1 MVLQA
6 RNILSL
12 FCECRLV
19 LPCVPLLSSPPS
31 MVLDLPPGSHGRTGW
46 CRLRSDRGPKG
57 QCMADST
64 IISDR
69 GIDATGFAL
78 ITGAEAEQALRSA
91 IQNLEQLGDSPLE
104 LAQALIKL
112 GTLRQ
117 ERGAH
122 AEAEELFRNAL
133 DTSERTLGSDHIE
146 LVQPLMSLGGARLL
160 RGSPETA
167 EPFLQRALTIST
179 RYLGEDHPDLVLMVN
194 DLARLYLKQGA
205 YAFAEPLLQRL
216 LAMKRSKG
224 DDHPEVA
231 TVLASLA
238 AVRQARGQHESAEE
252 LWRHVL
258 AIRERT
264 LAPNHFAQAI
274 ALEHLADTCAARGKF
289 GEALELFQRALVIRE
304 LTLGNHHFSLR
315 ILRERIA
322 DLQLQASED
331 SFDCNQVGKKVVV
344 GFVGHEAPRP
354 FEGNPG
360 ARRPMARSAAAG
372 TLEDREAIAN
382 AYKAALSN
390 KRQLVREEG
399 DEEGIG
405 PAKGVFSSA
414 ARLTRKHRGE
424 IFAVAGIIA
433 FLVIAFATSTGASS
447 ETDQVTTE
455 LPLHEPATITASP
468 LSAPALSNPQ
478 AATSNHIEE
487 AQPAATLRA
496 ESKATLPDSAPTI
509 PKAIQRRV
517 RPTYR
522 SPEKVIEQPS
532 EPAAAFFIPVVPTI
546 TTSRFDSIVRA
557 AAMPVKMSGESFKV
571 PASIGTSNPK
581 DPKFDYA
588 VRSTPQP
595 SRARLIGTLP
605 APRYPDQLSNI
616 EGEVLVSFEVDTAGR
631 ALMATFTAVSS
642 SHPLFTE
649 AVRKVISSLRFEPA
663 RTGGPG
669 SRPIVDKVQ
678 LRSIFTRPMK

>member
-1 MVLQA
+1 
-6 RNILSL
+6 
-12 FCECRLV
+12 
-19 LPCVPLLSSPPS
+19 
-31 MVLDLPPGSHGRTGW
+31 
-46 CRLRSDRGPKG
+46 
-57 QCMADST
+57 MADST

-69 GIDATGFAL
+69 GIDVTGFAL
-78 ITGAEAEQALRSA
+78 ITGAEAEQVLRSA
-91 IQNLEQLGDSPLE
+91 IKNLEQLGDSPLE

-112 GTLRQ
+112 GALRQ
-117 ERGAH
+117 EKGVH
-122 AEAEELFRNAL
+122 AEAEELFRKAL

-146 LVQPLMSLGGARLL
+146 LVQALTSLGTARVL

-167 EPFLQRALTIST
+167 DPFFQRALMIST

-216 LAMKRSKG
+216 LAMKRNKG

-289 GEALELFQRALVIRE
+289 GEALELFQRALIIRQ
-304 LTLGNHHFSLR
+304 LTLGSHHLSLR

-331 SFDCNQVGKKVVV
+331 SFDSNHLGTKAVA
-344 GFVGHEAPRP
+344 GFVRHEAPRS
-354 FEGNPG
+354 FGGNPG
-360 ARRPMARSAAAG
+360 DTRSMIRSAPAG
-372 TLEDREAIAN
+372 TLEERKAIAL
-382 AYKAALSN
+382 AYKTALSN
-390 KRQLVREEG
+390 KRRLAHED
-399 DEEGIG
+399 DEEAIG
-405 PAKGVFSSA
+405 LARGVFSSA

-424 IFAVAGIIA
+424 VFAVAGILA
-433 FLVIAFATSTGASS
+433 FLLIAFATSTGASS

-455 LPLHEPATITASP
+455 LPLHEPTPITAS
-468 LSAPALSNPQ
+468 APAPANSQ
-478 AATSNHIEE
+478 TATSNHIQE
-487 AQPAATLRA
+487 AQPAATLQDQA
-496 ESKATLPDSAPTI
+496 SGPILDSAPTI
-509 PKAIQRRV
+509 PKTVQRRV

-522 SPEKVIEQPS
+522 SPEKGIDQTSDPG
-532 EPAAAFFIPVVPTI
+532 PAPFIPVVPII

-557 AAMPVKMSGESFKV
+557 AATPVKVSGESFQV
-571 PASIGTSNPK
+571 PPAMGTSNLTP
-581 DPKFDYA
+581 PKFDYTEPG
-588 VRSTPQP
+588 TPQP

-605 APRYPDQLSNI
+605 APHYPDQLSDV
-616 EGEVLVSFEVDTAGR
+616 EGEVLVSFEVDTTGR
-631 ALMATFTAVSS
+631 PLMATFSAVSS
-642 SHPLFTE
+642 PHPLFTE
-649 AVRKVISSLRFEPA
+649 AVRKVISGLRFEPA
-663 RTGGPG
+663 RTGGPT
-669 SRPIVDKVQ
+669 SRPIVDRVE
-678 LRSIFTRPMK
+678 LRSIFSRPMK